1 MRQPTG
7 QRATPIA
14 ASFHGRVSNRSN
26 PQGICIVDR
35 MSIRIP
41 IVFVIE
47 LPRMMS
53 FAFEAANEAQA
64 KSFANAAWFAAA
76 VDNYLRSRST
86 GLPLQDFAPR
96 IRPATDEELSVYR
109 SFAREFADL
118 TDCVLVVPTP

>member
-1 MRQPTG
+1 
-7 QRATPIA
+7 
-14 ASFHGRVSNRSN
+14 
-26 PQGICIVDR
+26 

-64 KSFANAAWFAAA
+64 ESFANAAWFAAA
-76 VDNYLRSRST
+76 VDNYLLSRST

-96 IRPATDEELSVYR
+96 IRLAANEELSVYR

-118 TDCVLVVPTP
+118 TDCVLVVPTS